1 MLEAARRQYLHAMG
15 ISLWLPRDELAHAA
29 PSRLL
34 PLVGSMHVGPDESLL
49 AVAEAVAH
57 HKASGLLQDNLMTA
71 ERPLS
76 VAASVTTAGSD
87 TASQPSGHFAPLT
100 SVPATSVGVSVDTD
114 TNAVTNAVTRIV
126 SDNHVESERNAVAP
140 TLVTE
145 MVDLLPPR
153 FELCFVR
160 VGATG
165 VWVCDGPDQV
175 QDLQRLASRVAVV
188 MGMSQVQA
196 DVPGFRWPFIENAR
210 EDQSAA
216 VAEQALRAQWQ
227 YLHSQGIRYAIGLGL
242 NAARWLPVGGAD
254 GLMLAA
260 PVLEILSS
268 AHHKR
273 TLWHYLAQRTSL

>member
-1 MLEAARRQYLHAMG
+1 MLEAARRQYLQAMG

-57 HKASGLLQDNLMTA
+57 HKASGLLQANITA
-71 ERPLS
+71 AEQPLS
-76 VAASVTTAGSD
+76 VAASVLTTGSY
-87 TASQPSGHFAPLT
+87 TVSQHSRHSDPPA
-100 SVPATSVGVSVDTD
+100 SVPATPFSVRVDND
-114 TNAVTNAVTRIV
+114 TGAVTNAVARVV
-126 SDNHVESERNAVAP
+126 SDSHVELDKNAVVA

-145 MVDLLPPR
+145 MVDLAPPR

-160 VGATG
+160 VGAAG
-165 VWVCDGPDQV
+165 VWVCDGPEQV
-175 QDLQRLASRVAVV
+175 ADLQRLASRVAIV

-196 DVPGFRWPFIENAR
+196 DIAEFRWPFIENAR

-227 YLHSQGIRYAIGLGL
+227 YWYSQGIRYAIGIGR
-242 NAARWLPVGGAD
+242 NAARWLPAGGAD

-260 PVLEILSS
+260 PVVEVLSS

-273 TLWHYLAQRTSL
+273 TLWHYLAQRPSL

>member
-1 MLEAARRQYLHAMG
+1 MLEAARRQYLQAMG

-57 HKASGLLQDNLMTA
+57 HKASGLLQENMA
-71 ERPLS
+71 
-76 VAASVTTAGSD
+76 AASHAV
-87 TASQPSGHFAPLT
+87 SQPSRHSDPSTSAPVT
-100 SVPATSVGVSVDTD
+100 SDIVGIDTD
-114 TNAVTNAVTRIV
+114 TSVVTRGG
-126 SDNHVESERNAVAP
+126 SDSHVEPDRNAVVT

-145 MVDLLPPR
+145 VVDLAPPR

-160 VGATG
+160 VGAAG

-175 QDLQRLASRVAVV
+175 QDLQRLASRVAIV

-196 DVPGFRWPFIENAR
+196 DVAGFRWPFIENVR

-227 YLHSQGIRYAIGLGL
+227 YLYSQGIRYAIGLGL
-242 NAARWLPVGGAD
+242 NASRWLPVGGAD

-260 PVLEILSS
+260 PVIEILSS
-268 AHHKR
+268 AEHKR